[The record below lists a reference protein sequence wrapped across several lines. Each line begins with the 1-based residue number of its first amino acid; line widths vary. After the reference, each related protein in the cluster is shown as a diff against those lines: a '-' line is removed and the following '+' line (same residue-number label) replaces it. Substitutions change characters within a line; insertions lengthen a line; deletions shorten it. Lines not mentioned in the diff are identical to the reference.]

1 MFTTALT
8 VNLAITVLF
17 WSLIFP
23 SALDQYP
30 PLLATAEGIADHLF
44 PLLLC
49 VAESAMNMI
58 EFKWLRLVGPLVFVG
73 GYCAFSIVVG

>member
-30 PLLATAEGIADHLF
+30 PLLATAEGISDHLF

-58 EFKWLRLVGPLVFVG
+58 EFKWLGLVGPLVFVG
-73 GYCAFSIVVG
+73 GYCAFSIMVG